1 MCVGGGGS
9 HAHARMHG
17 QIDLKIS
24 QIKHFASLYW
34 SFVWHVIFS
43 LLFYFG
49 IVLKKLCKTLFFAYA
64 SMFLGKKKCDW
75 LSKTSTIL
83 QCKDAAEFSQRRFRK
98 YSPAEKCTTR
108 GGFERNLPAI
118 LLFLSVFFC
127 IFSIFLEFHISPLL
141 IRCMTLIFCGGL
153 FFSAFSHFWAP
164 CCSSVHVSV
173 FQNCSFLDPFVF
185 LSCIKFQASQ
195 LFQCVFA
202 ICIVFHH
209 SKSVPRS
216 KFCYRSYFAAI

>member
-9 HAHARMHG
+9 HAHARMHR

-118 LLFLSVFFC
+118 LLLFSVFFC
-127 IFSIFLEFHISPLL
+127 IFFNFFWVSYFPPADQVYDANFLRGVIFLCIFTFLSTLLQFCPCFCFPKLQFSRPFCISVLHEISGVTIISMCFCNLHCISP
-141 IRCMTLIFCGGL
+141 F
-153 FFSAFSHFWAP
+153 
-164 CCSSVHVSV
+164 
-173 FQNCSFLDPFVF
+173 
-185 LSCIKFQASQ
+185 
-195 LFQCVFA
+195 
-202 ICIVFHH
+202 
-209 SKSVPRS
+209 
-216 KFCYRSYFAAI
+216 